1 MKVQNLNGTGDKACY
16 CGTWLEH
23 WRLFNG
29 ETRKIPSKC
38 TATDCNEPV
47 GDGAHI
53 KKCVLH
59 DQRHYIVP
67 LCKNVI
73 KDQTFLIFLTKLRLR
88 SQMSLKPAVSKG
100 WL

>member
-67 LCKNVI
+67 LCKKCNQRPDVFDIPDETPLALANVAETCG
-73 KDQTFLIFLTKLRLR
+73 K
-88 SQMSLKPAVSKG
+88 
-100 WL
+100 